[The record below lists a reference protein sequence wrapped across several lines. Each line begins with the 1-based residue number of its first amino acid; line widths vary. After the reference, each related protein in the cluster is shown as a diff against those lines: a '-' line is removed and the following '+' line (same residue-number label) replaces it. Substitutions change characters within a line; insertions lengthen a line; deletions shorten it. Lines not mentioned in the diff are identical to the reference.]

1 MQTQEQ
7 IQQHIEGLNLQQRD
21 AVLCDADIVY
31 VNAGPGTGKTHM
43 LTSKLLEYISSATT
57 PQKIVALSYTNTAAR
72 HLGERFN
79 KKLEESG
86 LLCDFDFFNG
96 TIHSFCFRM
105 LKAYHMEK
113 ANIFEYVILDE
124 EELQELAEDIKK
136 QCPDSISKKMILS
149 CLRSDKRDI
158 PERLFSEVSRVK
170 EAYKVLSMQD
180 ILVSFAKAIDTD
192 EGFREWLRGQVTVIA
207 IDEAQDLTELYY
219 SIIDRLIAIIPG
231 LKVFLVGDP
240 RQNIFEFNGGSY
252 KNLEEFLSKHDSHVT
267 KNLTLT
273 YRCPQAV
280 ADYVNTFQF
289 SDCENNQLQ
298 SRRSELG
305 SLTIKRAVSEAHE
318 VNYVLHSILEKKS
331 LNSCAV
337 LCNNLAYVEQL
348 ILRLCELQ
356 IPYKVLGGR
365 RILKRHVRFLNHILR
380 IINNDNAYSIRK
392 VAEYAGI
399 DIVVDGRR
407 KRSKFFESE
416 LGRLILEIRESTKDS
431 SFRDMMEQVIER
443 VMRDPSD
450 EEPVTRDYE
459 SLLAL
464 SVLYE
469 TAGDYLLAF
478 ATDKDRFAQF
488 FKSDYRECPFEV
500 ENEYL
505 TISTIHSAKGLE
517 WDNVYIIGLCEGNF
531 PNDYF
536 CRGLS
541 KPAQEEYFN
550 EEWKKMYVASTR
562 ARVSLTLTF
571 PANIS
576 RKGYNFQKSPSR
588 FILDYINNGNTTE
601 RIPAN
606 HRGLPEHAGTGRP
619 VIR

>member
-1 MQTQEQ
+1 M
-7 IQQHIEGLNLQQRD
+7 QQRD
-21 AVLCDADIVY
+21 AVLCNADIVY

-43 LTSKLLEYISSATT
+43 LTSKLIEYISSATT

-72 HLGERFN
+72 HLGERFTR
-79 KKLEESG
+79 KLEESG
-86 LLCDFDFFNG
+86 LMSDFDFFNG

-113 ANIFEYVILDE
+113 SHIFDYVILDE
-124 EELQELAEDIKK
+124 EELQELADDIKK
-136 QCPDSISKKMILS
+136 KCPDSISKKMILS
-149 CLRSDKRDI
+149 CLRSERKDI
-158 PERLFSEVSRVK
+158 PEKLFSAVSQVK
-170 EAYKVLSMQD
+170 EAYQVLSMQD
-180 ILVSFAKAIDTD
+180 ILVNFAKAIDTD
-192 EGFREWLRGQVTVIA
+192 EGFRKWLRGQVTVIA

-219 SIIDRLIAIIPG
+219 AIVDRMIAIIPG

-252 KNLEEFLSKHDSHVT
+252 KNLEEFLSKHNSHVT

-273 YRCPQAV
+273 YRCPQVV
-280 ADYVNTFQF
+280 ADYVNTFRF
-289 SDCENNQLQ
+289 SDCDNNQLL
-298 SRRSELG
+298 SRRTDAG

-318 VNYVLHSILEKKS
+318 VNYVIHSVLEKRS

-348 ILRLCELQ
+348 ILRLCEMG

-380 IINNDNAYSIRK
+380 IICNDNAYSIRK

-407 KRSKFFESE
+407 KKSKFLESD
-416 LGRLILEIRESTKDS
+416 LGRLILEIRESTKDC
-431 SFRDMMEQVIER
+431 SFRDMMEMIIER

-450 EEPVTRDYE
+450 DESVTRDYE

-478 ATDKDRFAQF
+478 ATDKDRFSQF
-488 FKSDYRECPFEV
+488 FKSDYRECPVEV
-500 ENEYL
+500 TDEYL

-517 WDNVYIIGLCEGNF
+517 WDNVYIVGLCEGVF

-541 KPAQEEYFN
+541 KSAQEEYFN

-576 RKGYNFQKSPSR
+576 RKGYNFQKTPSR
-588 FILDYINNGNTTE
+588 FILDYINNGYTTE

-606 HRGLPEHAGTGRP
+606 HRGLPDHAGTGRP
-619 VIR
+619 VVR